1 MGDVDGV
8 EEAAGAAGVAAAGA
22 AFDSVLVSDFSPPFV
37 EPVLG
42 LALDSV
48 FSVFSE
54 AFFDDE

>member
-1 MGDVDGV
+1 MGDVEGV

-22 AFDSVLVSDFSPPFV
+22 AFDSVLVSPVV